1 MGAGPLFRRAAVE
14 RHTTSKVIRTCSL
27 ETDSVD
33 SGNAG
38 CGMTIEVK
46 VPPFPESISDGV
58 VAGWHKQPGE
68 HVHRDEALVDIETD
82 KVVLEVPAP
91 DDGVLDRIL
100 LNSGATVVA
109 DQVLG
114 LLRPALAGAQAP
126 PPGEG
131 RSAAAAPPA
140 PQAAASLGPA
150 ARKLVA
156 DNRLDASRIGGSGR
170 GGRITKAD
178 VIDFLDRQPVETTP
192 GESGAPVA
200 PEPPRLTPGL
210 PEIEEDRPQK
220 RVPMSRLRARIAER
234 LLHASQTTAMLTTFN
249 ELNMQPVMDL
259 RTRHRDEFEQRHGVR
274 LGFMSFF
281 VRATAEALKRH
292 PDINASIDGNEI
304 VYHGFCDIGIAIS
317 SERGLVV
324 PILRNAEYLS
334 LAEIERRILDFSGKA
349 RDGKLEL
356 EDLTGG
362 TFTITN
368 GGVFGS
374 MLSTP
379 ILNPPQSAILGM
391 HAIQDR
397 AVVEAGQIVIR
408 PIMYLALTY
417 DHRLVDGKSAVTF
430 LKTIRELL
438 EDPAS
443 MLLDL

>member
-1 MGAGPLFRRAAVE
+1 
-14 RHTTSKVIRTCSL
+14 
-27 ETDSVD
+27 
-33 SGNAG
+33 
-38 CGMTIEVK
+38 MTIEVK

-68 HVHRDEALVDIETD
+68 PVRRDEALVDIETD

-91 DDGVLDRIL
+91 EDGVLDRIL
-100 LNSGATVVA
+100 LNNGVTVVA

-114 LLRPALAGAQAP
+114 LLRPAQ
-126 PPGEG
+126 
-131 RSAAAAPPA
+131 AAAQTATPVEAGSAQISPVPSPA
-140 PQAAASLGPA
+140 PQMTASMGPA

-156 DNRLDASRIGGSGR
+156 DNRLDAGSISGSGR
-170 GGRITKAD
+170 DGRITKAD
-178 VIDFLDRQPVETTP
+178 VIDFLDRQTHEAASPEP
-192 GESGAPVA
+192 AASASPAAPAVPSA
-200 PEPPRLTPGL
+200 PEAPRLTPGL
-210 PEIEEDRPQK
+210 PEIEEDRPQQ

-259 RTRHRDEFEQRHGVR
+259 RARHREDFEQRHGVR
-274 LGFMSFF
+274 LGYMSFF
-281 VRATAEALKRH
+281 VRACAEALKHH
-292 PDINASIDGNEI
+292 PDINASIDGDEI

-324 PILRNAEYLS
+324 PILRNAEYQS
-334 LAEIERRILDFSGKA
+334 LAEIESGIRDFSSKA
-349 RDGKLEL
+349 RDGKLEI

-391 HAIQDR
+391 HAIQER
-397 AVVEAGQIVIR
+397 PVVEAGRIVIR

-430 LKTIRELL
+430 LKTIKDLL

>member
-1 MGAGPLFRRAAVE
+1 
-14 RHTTSKVIRTCSL
+14 
-27 ETDSVD
+27 
-33 SGNAG
+33 
-38 CGMTIEVK
+38 
-46 VPPFPESISDGV
+46 
-58 VAGWHKQPGE
+58 
-68 HVHRDEALVDIETD
+68 
-82 KVVLEVPAP
+82 
-91 DDGVLDRIL
+91 
-100 LNSGATVVA
+100 
-109 DQVLG
+109 
-114 LLRPALAGAQAP
+114 
-126 PPGEG
+126 
-131 RSAAAAPPA
+131 
-140 PQAAASLGPA
+140 
-150 ARKLVA
+150 
-156 DNRLDASRIGGSGR
+156 
-170 GGRITKAD
+170 
-178 VIDFLDRQPVETTP
+178 
-192 GESGAPVA
+192 
-200 PEPPRLTPGL
+200 L
-210 PEIEEDRPQK
+210 PEIEEDRPQQ

-259 RTRHRDEFEQRHGVR
+259 RARHRDEFEQRHGVR
-274 LGFMSFF
+274 LGYMSFF
-281 VRATAEALKRH
+281 VRACAEALKHH
-292 PDINASIDGNEI
+292 PDINASIDGDDI

-334 LAEIERRILDFSGKA
+334 LAEVESCILDFSNKA
-349 RDGKLEL
+349 RDGKLVI

-391 HAIQDR
+391 HAIQER
-397 AVVEAGQIVIR
+397 AVVEAGQIVVR

-430 LKTIRELL
+430 LKTIKELL

>member
-1 MGAGPLFRRAAVE
+1 
-14 RHTTSKVIRTCSL
+14 
-27 ETDSVD
+27 
-33 SGNAG
+33 
-38 CGMTIEVK
+38 MTIEVK

-68 HVHRDEALVDIETD
+68 QVRRDEALVDIETD

-91 DDGVLDRIL
+91 EDGVLDSIL
-100 LNSGATVVA
+100 LNNGVTVVA

-114 LLRPALAGAQAP
+114 LLRPA
-126 PPGEG
+126 
-131 RSAAAAPPA
+131 
-140 PQAAASLGPA
+140 QAAAREPTPVGARSAQLSTPSSRALQMTASMGPA

-156 DNRLDASRIGGSGR
+156 DNRLDAGSISGSGR
-170 GGRITKAD
+170 DGRITKAD
-178 VIDFLDRQPVETTP
+178 VIDFLDRQTVEAASPET
-192 GESGAPVA
+192 AA
-200 PEPPRLTPGL
+200 PETAAAPAVPSAPEAPRLTPGL
-210 PEIEEDRPQK
+210 PEIEEDRPQQ

-259 RTRHRDEFEQRHGVR
+259 RARHRNEFEQRHGVR
-274 LGFMSFF
+274 LGYMSFF
-281 VRATAEALKRH
+281 VRACSEALKHH
-292 PDINASIDGNEI
+292 PDINASIDGDEI

-334 LAEIERRILDFSGKA
+334 LAEVESRILDFSNKA
-349 RDGKLEL
+349 HDGKLEI

-391 HAIQDR
+391 HAIQER
-397 AVVEAGQIVIR
+397 PVAEAGQIVIR

-430 LKTIRELL
+430 LKTIKELL

>member
-1 MGAGPLFRRAAVE
+1 
-14 RHTTSKVIRTCSL
+14 
-27 ETDSVD
+27 
-33 SGNAG
+33 
-38 CGMTIEVK
+38 MTIEVK

-68 HVHRDEALVDIETD
+68 QVRRDEALVDIETD

-91 DDGVLDRIL
+91 EDGVLDRIL
-100 LNSGATVVA
+100 LNKGVTVVA

-114 LLRPALAGAQAP
+114 LLRPA
-126 PPGEG
+126 
-131 RSAAAAPPA
+131 
-140 PQAAASLGPA
+140 QAATPVEARRAQTSPTPSQTLQMTASMGPA

-156 DNRLDASRIGGSGR
+156 DNRLDAGSISGSGR

-178 VIDFLDRQPVETTP
+178 VIDFLERQTVEA
-192 GESGAPVA
+192 APPEPAA
-200 PEPPRLTPGL
+200 PETAAAPAVPSAPETPRLTPGL
-210 PEIEEDRPQK
+210 PDIEEDRPQQ

-259 RTRHRDEFEQRHGVR
+259 RARHREDFEQRHGVR
-274 LGFMSFF
+274 LGYMSFF
-281 VRATAEALKRH
+281 VRACAEALKHH
-292 PDINASIDGNEI
+292 PDINASIDGDEI

-334 LAEIERRILDFSGKA
+334 LAEVESSILDFSSKA
-349 RDGKLEL
+349 RDGKLGI

-391 HAIQDR
+391 HAIQKR
-397 AVVEAGQIVIR
+397 PVAEAGQIVIR

-417 DHRLVDGKSAVTF
+417 DHRLVDGKSAVIF
-430 LKTIRELL
+430 LKTIKELL

>member
-1 MGAGPLFRRAAVE
+1 
-14 RHTTSKVIRTCSL
+14 
-27 ETDSVD
+27 
-33 SGNAG
+33 
-38 CGMTIEVK
+38 MTIEVK

-68 HVHRDEALVDIETD
+68 QVRRDEALVDIETD

-91 DDGVLDRIL
+91 EDGVLDSIL
-100 LNSGATVVA
+100 LNNGVTVVA

-114 LLRPALAGAQAP
+114 LLRPA
-126 PPGEG
+126 
-131 RSAAAAPPA
+131 
-140 PQAAASLGPA
+140 QAAAQSPTPIDARSTQKSPLPSQTPQMTASMGPA

-156 DNRLDASRIGGSGR
+156 ENQLDAGNISGSGR
-170 GGRITKAD
+170 DGRITKAD
-178 VIDFLDRQPVETTP
+178 VIDFLDRQPVGSVP
-192 GESGAPVA
+192 GKSGESMAPAVPVA

-210 PEIEEDRPQK
+210 PEVEEDRPQK
-220 RVPMSRLRARIAER
+220 RVPMTRLRARIAER
-234 LLHASQTTAMLTTFN
+234 LLHAIQTTAMLTTFN

-259 RTRHRDEFEQRHGVR
+259 RARRRDEFEQRHGVR

-281 VRATAEALKRH
+281 VRASAEALKHH
-292 PDINASIDGNEI
+292 PDINASIDGDEI

-334 LAEIERRILDFSGKA
+334 LAEVESRILDFSNKA
-349 RDGKLEL
+349 RDGKLEI

-391 HAIQDR
+391 HAIQER
-397 AVVEAGQIVIR
+397 AVVEAG
-408 PIMYLALTY
+408 
-417 DHRLVDGKSAVTF
+417 VD
-430 LKTIRELL
+430 RH
-438 EDPAS
+438 PANHVPGA
-443 MLLDL
+443 DL

>member
-1 MGAGPLFRRAAVE
+1 M
-14 RHTTSKVIRTCSL
+14 
-27 ETDSVD
+27 
-33 SGNAG
+33 N
-38 CGMTIEVK
+38 IEVK
-46 VPPFPESISDGV
+46 VPPFPESVSDGV
-58 VAGWHKQPGE
+58 VAGWHRKPGE
-68 HVHRDEALVDIETD
+68 RVRRDEALVDIETD

-91 DDGVLDRIL
+91 GDGVLEKIL
-100 LNSGATVVA
+100 LDSGATVVA

-114 LLRPALAGAQAP
+114 VLRPV
-126 PPGEG
+126 E
-131 RSAAAAPPA
+131 AAAREAPPA
-140 PQAAASLGPA
+140 AVHAVQAPSPVPQMTASMGPA

-170 GGRITKAD
+170 DGRITKAD
-178 VIDFLDRQPVETTP
+178 VIDFLERQPVGTVP
-192 GESGAPVA
+192 PQAAPAEAAA
-200 PEPPRLTPGL
+200 PETSPAPPAPPEPRVTPGL
-210 PEIEEDRPQK
+210 PEIAEDRPQK

-259 RTRHRDEFEQRHGVR
+259 RTRHREEFERRHGVR
-274 LGFMSFF
+274 LGYMSFF
-281 VRATAEALKRH
+281 VRACAEALKH
-292 PDINASIDGNEI
+292 NPEINASIDGDDI

-317 SERGLVV
+317 TDRGLVV

-334 LAEIERRILDFSGKA
+334 LAEVESRILEFSA
-349 RDGKLEL
+349 RAREGKLDMAE
-356 EDLTGG
+356 LTGG

-397 AVVEAGQIVIR
+397 PVVEAGQIVIR

-417 DHRLVDGKSAVTF
+417 DHRLVDGKTAVTF
-430 LKTIRELL
+430 LKTIKELL

>member
-1 MGAGPLFRRAAVE
+1 
-14 RHTTSKVIRTCSL
+14 
-27 ETDSVD
+27 
-33 SGNAG
+33 
-38 CGMTIEVK
+38 MTIEVK
-46 VPPFPESISDGV
+46 VPPFPESVSDGV
-58 VAGWHKQPGE
+58 VAGWHHKPGE
-68 HVHRDEALVDIETD
+68 RVRRDEALVDIETD

-91 DDGVLDRIL
+91 GDGVLEKIL
-100 LNSGATVVA
+100 LDSGATVVA

-114 LLRPALAGAQAP
+114 VLRPV
-126 PPGEG
+126 E
-131 RSAAAAPPA
+131 AAAREAPPA
-140 PQAAASLGPA
+140 AVHAVQATSPVPQTTASMGPA
-150 ARKLVA
+150 TRKLVA

-170 GGRITKAD
+170 DGRITKAD
-178 VIDFLDRQPVETTP
+178 VIDFLERQPVGTVPPQAAPAEAAALETSP
-192 GESGAPVA
+192 APPA
-200 PEPPRLTPGL
+200 PPEPRVTPGL
-210 PEIEEDRPQK
+210 PEIAEDRPQK

-259 RTRHRDEFEQRHGVR
+259 RTRHREEFERRHGVR
-274 LGFMSFF
+274 LGYMSFF
-281 VRATAEALKRH
+281 VRACAEALKH
-292 PDINASIDGNEI
+292 HTEINASIDGDDI

-317 SERGLVV
+317 TDRGLVV

-334 LAEIERRILDFSGKA
+334 LAEVESRILEFSA
-349 RDGKLEL
+349 RAREGKLDMAE
-356 EDLTGG
+356 LTGG

-397 AVVEAGQIVIR
+397 PVVEAGQIVIR

-417 DHRLVDGKSAVTF
+417 DHRLVDGKTAVTF
-430 LKTIRELL
+430 LKTIKELL